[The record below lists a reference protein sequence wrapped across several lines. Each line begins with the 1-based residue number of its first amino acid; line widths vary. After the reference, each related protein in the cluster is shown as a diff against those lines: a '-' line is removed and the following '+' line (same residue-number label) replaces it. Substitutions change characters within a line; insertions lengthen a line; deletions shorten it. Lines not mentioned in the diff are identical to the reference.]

1 MISSVVLSIAFTF
14 TSPAAPS
21 LDSVAIV
28 TGYPKAHKIPLYKAK
43 GYDPYLYSGSFPFRA
58 VV

>member
-1 MISSVVLSIAFTF
+1 MISSVILSIAFTF
-14 TSPAAPS
+14 TNPAALS
-21 LDSVAIV
+21 LDSVAIA

-43 GYDPYLYSGSFPFRA
+43 GYDPYIYLGNYPFRG